1 MKKSLLSLAAALL
14 CLGATAQ
21 TSKPVEKTF
30 NCIADTWIRTDNGGA
45 KNGTGEI
52 IELRTPK
59 IEGSE
64 DLNKFFGLFGFEFE
78 RPEGMKV
85 QSATLKFVTERVKA
99 GPVSIH
105 AYNHDFTEGDA
116 CWDVEKE
123 YIEALLAAEP
133 LTQFN
138 AAGHYPFAIWE
149 GKESED
155 RRNLAAWTN
164 EVDVTAYVKRL
175 VFDDTR
181 ANFLLHLP
189 IDKAQE
195 QVCFY
200 TKDNKGLDK
209 DKKPNTNIIATA
221 EELTPA
227 LTVTF
232 VEDTNTSV
240 ESIEPVADTFVRS
253 TATGNKYGTAGNIE
267 IHYDMN
273 DDNTRKTQF
282 YGIMSFKMPSDI
294 VDGTYEVASAKLRL
308 THEMIKQDRNMVI
321 YAYPAAITEGD
332 ACWNTEKDNV
342 ATALASEPIATYVAN
357 GQGGKAMGDGGLT
370 ADYQT
375 VEGWTNYID
384 LTDYLKA
391 NPKDLNIMFSK
402 RDATSEAIKI
412 VSKDAKDIENTRD
425 AANPFTFKAAD
436 MKPLLN
442 ITYTKKDDGTGV
454 DEVIDNNE
462 NAPVEYYNLQ
472 GMRVENPAAGQL
484 YIKRQGSKATKI
496 LFR

>member
-1 MKKSLLSLAAALL
+1 MKKSLLSLAVALL

-21 TSKPVEKTF
+21 TSEPVKRTF

-45 KNGTGEI
+45 KNGTKGTV
-52 IELRTPK
+52 ELRTLA
-59 IEGSE
+59 IDNAEGF
-64 DLNKFFGLFGFEFE
+64 NKFLGLFGFEFE

-99 GPVSIH
+99 GPVSVH

-116 CWDVEKE
+116 CWDVEKNYAE
-123 YIEALLAAEP
+123 PLLTAEP

-138 AAGHYPFAIWE
+138 VAGQYPKAIWD
-149 GKESED
+149 GGISAD
-155 RRNLAAWTN
+155 SQNVAAWTN
-164 EVDVTAYVKRL
+164 EVDVTAYVKKM

-181 ANFLLHLP
+181 VNFMMHLP
-189 IDKAQE
+189 VDKACE

-200 TKDNKGLDK
+200 TIDNTGFS
-209 DKKPNTNIIATA
+209 NTHEECLFSATA
-221 EELTPA
+221 DELKPV
-227 LTVTF
+227 LVVTF
-232 VEDTNTSV
+232 VDDTNTSV

-253 TATGNKYGTAGNIE
+253 SAAGNKYGTAGNIE
-267 IHYDMN
+267 IRYDMN
-273 DDNTRKTQF
+273 DDNTERNTQF

-308 THEMIKQDRNMVI
+308 THEMIKQDRNMLI

-391 NPKDLNIMFSK
+391 NPKDLNIMLSK

-454 DEVIDNNE
+454 DDVMVNDV